1 MPIDWNR
8 TLREGAIAG
17 GWASVLSTVALLCA
31 GRRQARATVTPVN
44 AVSHWFWGDSAL
56 REHRTRLSHTL
67 PGYLIHHGAS
77 VFWAAASAAARDAR
91 GPAPRETWGQVCRR
105 AAVTS
110 AAACYVDFRLTPR
123 RFTPGFEHHL
133 SRPALAAVY
142 AAFGAGLAIGTA
154 MVLRNGHAAAP
165 RPTPPLTA

>member
-8 TLREGAIAG
+8 SLREGAIAG
-17 GWASVLSTVALLCA
+17 GWASVLSTAALLWA

-77 VFWAAASAAARDAR
+77 VFWAAVSAAARDAR
-91 GPAPRETWGQVCRR
+91 GPAPRETWPEVCRR
-105 AAVTS
+105 AAITS

-142 AAFGAGLAIGTA
+142 AAFGVGLAIGTA
-154 MVLRNGHAAAP
+154 IVLRNGKS
-165 RPTPPLTA
+165 PPEH